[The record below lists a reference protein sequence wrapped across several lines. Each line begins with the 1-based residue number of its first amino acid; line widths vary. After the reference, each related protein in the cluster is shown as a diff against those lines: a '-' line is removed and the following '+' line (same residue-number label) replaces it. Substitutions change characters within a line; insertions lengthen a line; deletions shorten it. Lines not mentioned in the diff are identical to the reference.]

1 MSGQEQKPRPSG
13 RGVVTEPT
21 NGGIVPAT
29 TTAAPQTI
37 QEVPRG
43 PTVARPPIAAGASPR
58 GIVPTTFDEVKRI
71 AAMAVEAGLAGKED
85 DKSVAVAQA
94 GMRIMKG
101 LELGMTPTMALDC
114 IAIING
120 RTCVWGKAIPALIR
134 GRSHKIEEWE
144 TGTRMAD
151 DWTFHCKI
159 TRGDTGEV
167 TSHSFSV
174 LDAKQARL
182 WSPDAKVKRF
192 KKGGG
197 ESFMVDNDS
206 PWHRF
211 PQRMLLH
218 RARGYS
224 AADGAPE
231 ALLGMYT
238 AEEMQDLERAER
250 EIQEEERG
258 QIGVAPP
265 PPLLNPEP
273 EPAQSADGSVASVEI
288 SEQGA
293 KSEGAGNQPDT
304 KTESKALLAEAAT
317 RATSLPGDL
326 SAAETASEEAP
337 IDEELEVA
345 AAACRAAMATAKTM
359 ERVDQLKDAFDKKFD
374 GRISGQVESELEAAY
389 EDAEL
394 RILDRGK

>member
-1 MSGQEQKPRPSG
+1 M
-13 RGVVTEPT
+13 TEPT

-37 QEVPRG
+37 QEVPRAM
-43 PTVARPPIAAGASPR
+43 PAIARPPIAAGARPV

-238 AEEMQDLERAER
+238 AEEMQDVERAER

-258 QIGVAPP
+258 HLVMAPP
-265 PPLLNPEP
+265 PPLAESDPAPAADDVAVVATTIDEP
-273 EPAQSADGSVASVEI
+273 TAVSAPSD
-288 SEQGA
+288 
-293 KSEGAGNQPDT
+293 QPDP
-304 KTESKALLAEAAT
+304 AT
-317 RATSLPGDL
+317 
-326 SAAETASEEAP
+326 EEAP
-337 IDEELEVA
+337 IDEELEAAKVA
-345 AAACRAAMATAKTM
+345 CMKAMAKAQTM
-359 ERVDQLKDAFDKKFD
+359 ERLGQLKKAFDEKFD
-374 GRISGQVESELEAAY
+374 GRITGSVESELEAAY
-389 EDAEL
+389 EIAEA
-394 RILDRGK
+394 RTKGT

>member
-1 MSGQEQKPRPSG
+1 M
-13 RGVVTEPT
+13 TEPT

-37 QEVPRG
+37 QEAPR
-43 PTVARPPIAAGASPR
+43 PMPAIARPPIAAGARPV

-114 IAIING
+114 IAIVNG

-258 QIGVAPP
+258 QLVAPP
-265 PPLLNPEP
+265 PPLAESEP
-273 EPAQSADGSVASVEI
+273 TPPPDDTAPAPVAIDESAPIPTPSD
-288 SEQGA
+288 
-293 KSEGAGNQPDT
+293 QPD
-304 KTESKALLAEAAT
+304 
-317 RATSLPGDL
+317 P
-326 SAAETASEEAP
+326 ASEE
-337 IDEELEVA
+337 VA
-345 AAACRAAMATAKTM
+345 DVPSKDAIQLAAVSCASAMIRANTI
-359 ERVDQLKDAFDKKFD
+359 ERLDQLMGKFNEKFD
-374 GRISGQVESELEAAY
+374 GHISKKIANELEIVY
-389 EDAEL
+389 ENAFD
-394 RILDRGK
+394 RITGAGAG

>member
-1 MSGQEQKPRPSG
+1 M
-13 RGVVTEPT
+13 TEPT

-37 QEVPRG
+37 QEAPR
-43 PTVARPPIAAGASPR
+43 PMPAIARPPIAAGARPV

-159 TRGDTGEV
+159 TRGDTGEI

-258 QIGVAPP
+258 QLVMAPP
-265 PPLLNPEP
+265 PPLAES
-273 EPAQSADGSVASVEI
+273 EPAPPPDDTAPAPVAIDESAPVPSPSD
-288 SEQGA
+288 
-293 KSEGAGNQPDT
+293 QPNPAPEEVPTD
-304 KTESKALLAEAAT
+304 EEVEAA
-317 RATSLPGDL
+317 AV
-326 SAAETASEEAP
+326 AC
-337 IDEELEVA
+337 A
-345 AAACRAAMATAKTM
+345 AAMGNAKTM
-359 ERVDQLKDAFDKKFD
+359 DRLDTLQDAFNTKFD
-374 GRISGQVESELEAAY
+374 GRISGRIEALVQAAY
-389 EDAEL
+389 DDAEF